1 MSVVMQGEMMEK
13 NLAESMVESLVVGQV
28 EVLDE
33 TSVDSLVD
41 RTEYKLVAYQSVD
54 QVVAKMAFWKAL
66 YMVVYLV
73 DEQVVEM
80 AGKSEDKMVGKLVA
94 MMVMLQAGASVG
106 LMAKHLA
113 VLMAVQMVEMM
124 AVQLVV
130 LWLEVMV
137 FFIVVLTVV
146 NEGCTV
152 EFEDGFIDG

>member
-1 MSVVMQGEMMEK
+1 
-13 NLAESMVESLVVGQV
+13 
-28 EVLDE
+28 
-33 TSVDSLVD
+33 
-41 RTEYKLVAYQSVD
+41 
-54 QVVAKMAFWKAL
+54 
-66 YMVVYLV
+66 
-73 DEQVVEM
+73 
-80 AGKSEDKMVGKLVA
+80 
-94 MMVMLQAGASVG
+94 
-106 LMAKHLA
+106 MAKHLA